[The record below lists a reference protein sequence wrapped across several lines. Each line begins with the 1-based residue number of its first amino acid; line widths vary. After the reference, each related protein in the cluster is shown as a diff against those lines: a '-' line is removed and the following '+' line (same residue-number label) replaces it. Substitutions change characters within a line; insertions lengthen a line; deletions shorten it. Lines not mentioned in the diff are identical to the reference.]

1 MINVSRSEIFVR
13 DEKGPAWFDEFLRSL
28 AESDSSTN
36 QEILNAINNDTVDGK
51 VQDYR
56 EQIGLDSL
64 STIEDGETV
73 RRSAKEV
80 KISEASIRPLSIRHA
95 EELQSVIEM
104 IGDNPELR
112 SAIDS
117 FCEHSGGTKNTHAI
131 IQFIRNK
138 LGKDVVSYSDEELK
152 KYIEG
157 RKKRFKHNMTNQK
170 LEVGLGGLDPQDTQ
184 DDNVADYATHD
195 GAH

>member
-28 AESDSSTN
+28 ADSKSDAT
-36 QEILNAINNDTVDGK
+36 QEILDAINNDTVDGK
-51 VQDYR
+51 MQDYR
-56 EQIGLDSL
+56 EQIGLDAL
-64 STIEDGETV
+64 STTEDDTV
-73 RRSAKEV
+73 KHSNIK
-80 KISEASIRPLSIRHA
+80 EASGLRPLSIRHA

-104 IGDNPELR
+104 IEDNPELR
-112 SAIDS
+112 LAIDS
-117 FCEHSGGTKNTHAI
+117 FCEHSGGTKNTHSI
-131 IQFIRNK
+131 IQFVRNK

-152 KYIEG
+152 EYIEG
-157 RKKRFKHNMTNQK
+157 RKKRFKHNMTDKN
-170 LEVGLGGLDPQDTQ
+170 LEVGLVGLDSQDIQ

>member
-1 MINVSRSEIFVR
+1 MINVSRSDIFVR

-28 AESDSSTN
+28 ADSKPGAT
-36 QEILNAINNDTVDGK
+36 QDILDAINNDTVDGK

-56 EQIGLDSL
+56 EQIGLDAL
-64 STIEDGETV
+64 STAEEESDTV
-73 RRSAKEV
+73 KHSNV
-80 KISEASIRPLSIRHA
+80 KEASVRPLSIRHA

-104 IGDNPELR
+104 IDDNPELR

-117 FCEHSGGTKNTHAI
+117 FCEHSGGTKNTHSI
-131 IQFIRNK
+131 IQFVRSK

-152 KYIEG
+152 KYIDQ
-157 RKKRFKHNMTNQK
+157 RKKYFKHNMTDK
-170 LEVGLGGLDPQDTQ
+170 AVDVGLISLNPQENL

-195 GAH
+195 GAN